1 MPIVGSAEIV
11 IRAVTTGFQAQVAAA
26 LASVNAQSA
35 GQNMG
40 RQLSRGFS
48 RGAGGLSGFLG
59 SISSEA
65 LGANEAFR
73 KLVTA
78 GYFVGPALTALA
90 GGIGAVVSGLFVLIS
105 VVGAATPALIA
116 LGGVLAGLAQGF
128 AAIKLGFGGVG
139 KAISH
144 LLKGAKGAGDA
155 QARMDRITDAQE
167 RLARVIEANAERR
180 VRADRDVED
189 AQVRLNKVRE
199 EAIEQLQQLNFDSE
213 DAVISEKK
221 AAIELEKARETLA
234 RVQDLPPNSR
244 ARREAELAFAEAEL
258 NLRKAK
264 DRTQD
269 LSKEAAK
276 QNSAYAEKGVSG
288 LEEVAKA
295 ERGLQDA
302 VDARAKTIRD
312 ADRDQADAEKALERA
327 KRKDKGGGGGG
338 DDPFKDLSPAAI
350 DFAKFIASLKPKF
363 LELRHAVAEELLP
376 RVKSALKMLVD
387 DPTLFPMLKKKLA
400 ETGIAAGEAA
410 KDLAAIILTAPN
422 LKNLG
427 TVMDTN
433 NYVVGKSGKIIGN
446 LYSALLSLLAAAQPL
461 IKRFTDWIETLTG
474 GWAATLEAKNASGEL
489 TDTLNY
495 AGDVASKLGDI
506 FGALFGGLI
515 NLGKAAAGPGSAGE
529 SLLNLMKSGAEGF
542 KQWTEN
548 GLADGSLKQY
558 FHDIMPTF
566 LAIWDVIKEIVK
578 QFLMLADNEGITS
591 FWVSMKEV
599 IQNIGGALDAMSDGT
614 AAFGEFLVHLS
625 GFIAMF
631 AESESIKN
639 FFNALSAGLIIL
651 KAIFSNEQV
660 QKFMLTTVA
669 LLAFVKAAQ
678 LGANILRFFFMAFAG
693 YFVKIFQ
700 FFATFGPM
708 VFRFVQSVGF
718 LQTVILKLSYALGI
732 GVTGSTLLVIGAIV
746 AVIAI
751 FVLAWKHSE
760 DFRLA
765 IMDLVHAVKDALMVA
780 FEKVKDAFAQVMPL
794 FQGSGDL
801 FKAIG
806 DYLAITFVPF
816 VKVVLV
822 AAIRSI
828 GDVFG
833 GVIKVIGGIVGVVM
847 NVGKIIM
854 GLFALLTG
862 DWDKAKKLLFDGFKG
877 LFNSMKVL
885 FSGIKDI
892 FFAPFKLAFNLIA
905 GAWNNTVGK
914 VSFTVPDWVPKL
926 GGKGFSMPKI
936 PLLAEGGVVQATPGG
951 MLAVIGEGRRN
962 ERVEPLD
969 ASGLSAGDRAVIAAI
984 GAQRGGEI
992 HITVNP
998 SAGMNE
1004 VELANII
1011 GRQIAWQMRRG
1022 AA

>member
-40 RQLSRGFS
+40 RQVARGFS

-59 SISSEA
+59 SISGEA
-65 LGANEAFR
+65 LAANEAFR
-73 KLVTA
+73 RLVTA
-78 GYFVGPALTALA
+78 GYFVGPALAALA
-90 GGIGAVVSGLFVLIS
+90 GGIGAVVSGLFALIS

-327 KRKDKGGGGGG
+327 KRKDKGGGGG

-376 RVKSALKMLVD
+376 RIKSALKMLVD

-410 KDLAAIILTAPN
+410 KDLAKIILTAPN

-433 NYVVGKSGKIIGN
+433 NYVVGKSGNIIGN

-461 IKRFTDWIETLTG
+461 IKRFTDWIETLTF
-474 GWAATLEAKNASGEL
+474 GWRETLEAANASGRL
-489 TDTLNY
+489 TDIFNY

-506 FGALFGGLI
+506 FGALFGGLV

-529 SLLNLMKSGAEGF
+529 GLLNLMKDGAEGF

-548 GLADGSLKQY
+548 GLADGSLQQY

-566 LAIWDVIKEIVK
+566 LAIWDVLKEIVK
-578 QFLMLADNEGITS
+578 QFLQLADNEGITS

-599 IQNIGGALDAMSDGT
+599 VQNVGGALDKMSDGT
-614 AAFGEFLVHLS
+614 SAFGDFLVHLS

-639 FFNALSAGLIIL
+639 FFNTLSYGLIIL
-651 KAIFSNEQV
+651 KQIFSNEKV
-660 QKFMLTTVA
+660 QQIMMSAVA

-693 YFVKIFQ
+693 YFIKIFQ

-708 VFRFVQSVGF
+708 VFRFVQSIGF

-751 FVLAWKHSE
+751 FVMAWKHSE

-765 IMDLVHAVKDALMVA
+765 IMDLVYAVKDALMVA
-780 FEKVKDAFAQVMPL
+780 FEKVKEAVAQVMPL
-794 FQGSGDL
+794 FQGAGDL
-801 FKAIG
+801 FKSIG
-806 DYLAITFVPF
+806 DYLAVAFVPF
-816 VKVVLV
+816 VKIVLV
-822 AAIRSI
+822 AAIRAI
-828 GDVFG
+828 GDTFG

-847 NVGKIIM
+847 NVAKIIM

-862 DWDKAKKLLFDGFKG
+862 DWDKAKKLLWDGFKG
-877 LFNSMKVL
+877 LFNSLKVL
-885 FSGIKDI
+885 LSGVKDI

-936 PLLAEGGVVQATPGG
+936 PLLAEGGIVQATPGG
-951 MLAVIGEGRRN
+951 MLAVIGEAGRN